1 MVNKKELNKSL
12 TLHEVTPQMIAE
24 AAGVHVSTVYRW
36 LANPEKLNVGQIDLI
51 KSLTGMDVQEF
62 VKVFYCP

>member
-1 MVNKKELNKSL
+1 MVNKKELDKSL
-12 TLHEVTPQMIAE
+12 TLHEVTPKMIAE

-62 VKVFYCP
+62 VRVFYCP